1 MELIAILSGFLVL
14 GSLLGLLIGFIQ
26 VLSKLEQTKKNG
38 IQTLQFS
45 VIGLIIG
52 FSSCALLFN

>member
-1 MELIAILSGFLVL
+1 MELIAILSGFLIL

-26 VLSKLEQTKKNG
+26 VLSKREQTKKNG

-52 FSSCALLFN
+52 FSSCTLLFN

>member
-1 MELIAILSGFLVL
+1 MELIAILSGFLIL

-26 VLSKLEQTKKNG
+26 VLSKREQTKKDG

>member
-1 MELIAILSGFLVL
+1 MELIAILSGFLIL
-14 GSLLGLLIGFIQ
+14 GSLLGLLVGFIQ

>member
-1 MELIAILSGFLVL
+1 MEIIAILSGLLLL
-14 GSLLGLLIGFIQ
+14 GSFLGLLVGFIQ
-26 VLSKLEQTKKNG
+26 VLSKSEQTKKSG

-52 FSSCALLFN
+52 FSTCAILFI

>member
-26 VLSKLEQTKKNG
+26 VLSKREQTKKDG

>member
-1 MELIAILSGFLVL
+1 MELIAILSGFLIL

-26 VLSKLEQTKKNG
+26 VLSKREQTKKDG

-52 FSSCALLFN
+52 FGTCALLFT

>member
-14 GSLLGLLIGFIQ
+14 GSLLGLLIGLIQ
-26 VLSKLEQTKKNG
+26 VLSKREQTKKDG

>member
-1 MELIAILSGFLVL
+1 MELIAILSGFLIL

-26 VLSKLEQTKKNG
+26 VLSKREQTKKNG

>member
-1 MELIAILSGFLVL
+1 MELIAILSGFLIL

-26 VLSKLEQTKKNG
+26 VFSKMEQTKKNG

>member
-1 MELIAILSGFLVL
+1 MEIIAILSGLLLL
-14 GSLLGLLIGFIQ
+14 GSFLGLLVGFIQ
-26 VLSKLEQTKKNG
+26 VLSKSEQTKKNG

-52 FSSCALLFN
+52 FSTCAILFI

>member
-1 MELIAILSGFLVL
+1 MELIAILSGFLIL

-26 VLSKLEQTKKNG
+26 IFSKREQTKKNG